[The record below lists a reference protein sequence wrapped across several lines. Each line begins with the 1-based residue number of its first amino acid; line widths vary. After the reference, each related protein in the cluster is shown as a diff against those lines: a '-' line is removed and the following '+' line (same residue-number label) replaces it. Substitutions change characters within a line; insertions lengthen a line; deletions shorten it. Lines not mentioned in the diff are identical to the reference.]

1 MVKTLLIS
9 VILFFALPGVALSD
23 PIQDGSF
30 NTYEAGWFPNTI
42 KGKLLNC
49 QQTCQTNGAVPEYEA
64 SASVRTKRTQ
74 VCKVGARRPNQRLI
88 TWSYGNQFDS
98 TPVCYTT
105 DISGRAA
112 KSERFHCLC
121 VKKRI
126 SGCQGP
132 DLVVTVINRPTW
144 DSANHRSVITATIKN
159 IGNMAAGASI
169 ARVIDPSTNQPTG
182 APYNAIANTPALAPG
197 ASFTVTFYLPYWVY
211 NPDALLEVTADYKG
225 MVTECNEKN
234 NQKTFNELG

>member
-1 MVKTLLIS
+1 MLKTLLIS
-9 VILFFALPGVALSD
+9 VILCFALTGVALSD

-30 NTYEAGWFPNTI
+30 STYETGWFPNSI

-49 QQTCQTNGAVPEYEA
+49 QQTCQSKNAVPEYEA
-64 SASVRTKRTQ
+64 STSMRTKRTQ
-74 VCKVGARRPNQRLI
+74 VCKIAAKRTNQRLI

-105 DISGRAA
+105 DMSGAAA
-112 KSERFHCLC
+112 KSEQFHCLC
-121 VKKRI
+121 VKR

-132 DLVVTVINRPTW
+132 DLVVTVINKPTW
-144 DSANHRSVITATIKN
+144 DSTNHRSVITATIKN

-169 ARVIDPSTNQPTG
+169 ARVIDPSTSQSTG

-225 MVTECNEKN
+225 MVKECNETN
-234 NQKTFNELG
+234 NQKTFNEMG